1 MAPSLVPARRMIGR
15 AANLGLQ
22 RRRPANLVKTRV
34 LLSATLI
41 VTVALGL
48 TGASAFAAG
57 GRLQLYLVNSG
68 PTSEFYPVKPA
79 TYAQCFTFFQKA
91 ASLSTSRGTG
101 VQLDSPGYAF
111 GSEAPSQFSYTVPAG
126 SGFTVPASTDAVVL
140 KLWAF
145 SGDGTC
151 DGQLGNQTID
161 WRVLCSGTCG
171 SNVSLTGPGQT
182 GLKAGW
188 QTLGVPAGTPL
199 NTLANNH
206 AGPSSRVAV
215 SAGDVITLEVSADS
229 WAGIQWSAPGGAGA
243 SSLMILGT

>member
-1 MAPSLVPARRMIGR
+1 MAPSLVHARRMIGR

-22 RRRPANLVKTRV
+22 RRRPANLVKTRA

-41 VTVALGL
+41 VAVALGL
-48 TGASAFAAG
+48 TGTSAFAGG
-57 GRLQLYLVNSG
+57 GRLQLFLVNAG
-68 PTSEFYPVKPA
+68 PSTEFYPVKPA
-79 TYAQCFTFFQKA
+79 THAQCNPSFLKP
-91 ASLSTSRGTG
+91 ASLSTSSGTG

-111 GSEAPSQFSYTVPAG
+111 GSEAPSRFSYTVPAG
-126 SGFTVPASTDAVVL
+126 SGFTVPANTSAVVL

-151 DGQLGNQTID
+151 DGQLGDQTIE

-182 GLKAGW
+182 GPKTGW
-188 QTLGVPAGTPL
+188 QTFGVPAGTPL

-206 AGPSSRVAV
+206 AGPSSRVTV
-215 SAGDVITLEVSADS
+215 SAGDVITLEVSADT
-229 WAGIQWSAPGGAGA
+229 WAGIQWSAPNGAGA
-243 SSLMILGT
+243 SSLMILRS